1 MQDKITKLFKAIA
14 DPTRRE
20 IFHALIIATSALSIT
35 QISNQFDISR
45 QGVTKHIKTL
55 EDAGLVVIDIK
66 GRERF
71 CNANAKPLK
80 EVDKWLKFY
89 EQFWTDKLT
98 DLGNY
103 LNSKNSSSL
112 SASSHLKRTRSSSIS
127 SIISATSSAPSQLK
141 VNISPVISTSSQNQ
155 RTKQEGVVMNL

>member
-1 MQDKITKLFKAIA
+1 MQDKITKILKAVA

-20 IFHALIIATSALSIT
+20 IFHALVVATTAMPIT

-55 EDAGLVVIDIK
+55 EEAGLVQISTK

-71 CNANAKPLK
+71 CYADAQPLK

-89 EQFWTDKLT
+89 EKFWD
-98 DLGNY
+98 DAIGNLESY
-103 LNSKNSSSL
+103 LDNK
-112 SASSHLKRTRSSSIS
+112 T
-127 SIISATSSAPSQLK
+127 
-141 VNISPVISTSSQNQ
+141 
-155 RTKQEGVVMNL
+155 

>member
-20 IFHALIIATSALSIT
+20 IFHALVLATSALSIT

-55 EDAGLVVIDIK
+55 EDAGLVYIDSQ

-71 CNANAKPLK
+71 CNANPK
-80 EVDKWLKFY
+80 ELQEVTKWIKFY
-89 EQFWTDKLT
+89 EQFWEDKIQG
-98 DLGNY
+98 LGDY
-103 LNSKNSSSL
+103 LDGK
-112 SASSHLKRTRSSSIS
+112 A
-127 SIISATSSAPSQLK
+127 
-141 VNISPVISTSSQNQ
+141 
-155 RTKQEGVVMNL
+155 